1 MEQQSHSSYII
12 NSLRPF
18 THTTV
23 NVKKHKKYIQ
33 REKIP
38 NPDSNAHMYTRVEM
52 NNKNT
57 KNNNN
62 NKQYSVQE
70 TPKPEPVHHN
80 RILSNISHAITT
92 PDGFYCPT
100 QSDSLFWCV
109 YMIQKGE
116 LEYEMLNKGKPIS
129 MSILINLKIACV
141 EEIRKT
147 YKENVKPYKLSTLEN
162 IETSLVHTPNIN
174 ITTAA
179 SLCAGD
185 KHNLCFISSKQR
197 FFYLLECNPETT
209 TWYIIKCEDNTSNNN
224 NNNNNKNRN
233 GKHSGGT
240 PLYSYKQVNQN
251 ELTEY
256 KPHML
261 QITNLNNPLKSI
273 SSYKL
278 DDLLNMSITLQ
289 LPTINTITNKQLK
302 KKDLYEQVS
311 KIVQPN
317 VFSAA

>member
-1 MEQQSHSSYII
+1 MEQQSHSSHII

-23 NVKKHKKYIQ
+23 NVKKHKKYNHIH
-33 REKIP
+33 RENKIP

-52 NNKNT
+52 NNT
-57 KNNNN
+57 KNN

-70 TPKPEPVHHN
+70 TPKPVPVHHN
-80 RILSNISHAITT
+80 RIMSNISHAITT

-129 MSILINLKIACV
+129 MSILTNLKIACV

-162 IETSLVHTPNIN
+162 IETSLVHTPDLN

-209 TWYIIKCEDNTSNNN
+209 TWYIIKCEDNTSNN
-224 NNNNNKNRN
+224 KNRN

-240 PLYSYKQVNQN
+240 QLYSYKQVNQN

-256 KPHML
+256 THHML
-261 QITNLNNPLKSI
+261 QITNLN
-273 SSYKL
+273 
-278 DDLLNMSITLQ
+278 
-289 LPTINTITNKQLK
+289 
-302 KKDLYEQVS
+302 
-311 KIVQPN
+311 
-317 VFSAA
+317 

>member
-23 NVKKHKKYIQ
+23 NVKKHKKYNPIH
-33 REKIP
+33 RENKIP
-38 NPDSNAHMYTRVEM
+38 NPDSNTHMYTRVEM
-52 NNKNT
+52 NNTKN
-57 KNNNN
+57 NNNN

-70 TPKPEPVHHN
+70 TPKPVHHN
-80 RILSNISHAITT
+80 RIMSNISHAITT
-92 PDGFYCPT
+92 SDGFYCPT

-129 MSILINLKIACV
+129 MSILTNLKIECV

-147 YKENVKPYKLSTLEN
+147 YKENVKQYKLGTLEN
-162 IETSLVHTPNIN
+162 IETILVHTPYLN

-179 SLCAGD
+179 SLCASD

-197 FFYLLECNPETT
+197 FFYLLECNPSTT
-209 TWYIIKCEDNTSNNN
+209 TWYIIRCEENTS
-224 NNNNNKNRN
+224 NNKNRN
-233 GKHSGGT
+233 EKHNGGT
-240 PLYSYKQVNQN
+240 PLYSYKQVQKN

-256 KPHML
+256 TPHML
-261 QITNLNNPLKSI
+261 QITNLNNPLKGI

-289 LPTINTITNKQLK
+289 LPTINTDTNKQLK
-302 KKDLYEQVS
+302 KKDLYEQIS